1 MKIFKYRAS
10 HNNYI
15 KNIIV
20 EKKKIKKTA
29 GNLGDRVDNYYNG
42 KHEQYF

>member
-1 MKIFKYRAS
+1 MIIFKYKAS

-15 KNIIV
+15 KNMIV
-20 EKKKIKKTA
+20 EKKKQKKTDS
-29 GNLGDRVDNYYNG
+29 NLGDRVDNYYNG